1 MLNYVKIGLAW
12 TLPLL
17 SVAMRAAL
25 VMYSHGVGVSMAAS
39 ATGSLVECHGPLG
52 GTPPF
57 FCPCAAFVT
66 PCVPFVAL
74 GRMKKEPNSFCTL
87 LAYS

>member
-1 MLNYVKIGLAW
+1 MLKYVKISLTW

-39 ATGSLVECHGPLG
+39 ATGSLVECH
-52 GTPPF
+52 
-57 FCPCAAFVT
+57 
-66 PCVPFVAL
+66 
-74 GRMKKEPNSFCTL
+74 K
-87 LAYS
+87 